1 MEKKK
6 KTLKIFHLFSR
17 AETYGSTGKTEVRW
31 VAQKELLKNDINFNA
46 SQQPEQN
53 GKHNNFALFPLD
65 FLIKNC
71 LWRAFCIFEKWTED
85 VCCREFLLWPS
96 FHWGRKES
104 FTFPAVPLSLELS
117 ITFVNRSSSSYPTS
131 NSFSCAC
138 MRNLPSILLFS
149 VSSFWAFRPCCT
161 YIFLS
166 SSIWLTFKFAFG
178 VCATDSRVFFG
189 LRHQYQYQLPVPVFF
204 TFPFEFPSARVQSVC
219 LWHTIINCFSLTYR
233 VPIEY

>member
-6 KTLKIFHLFSR
+6 KTLKIFHWFSR

-53 GKHNNFALFPLD
+53 GKHNNFAVFSLD

-166 SSIWLTFKFAFG
+166 SGI
-178 VCATDSRVFFG
+178 
-189 LRHQYQYQLPVPVFF
+189 
-204 TFPFEFPSARVQSVC
+204 
-219 LWHTIINCFSLTYR
+219 
-233 VPIEY
+233 